1 MQQIQEQKI
10 YYRLVAIW
18 VFCEAF
24 LGGII
29 HGLKIPISGIVVGS
43 CAVFCICMIA
53 YYVPQK
59 ANIIKATIIVAIF
72 KMMLSPYSPPTAYVA
87 VFFQGFLG
95 QFLIRKNKFAFTCL
109 LFAIICLLESALQ
122 RIFIMTVIYG
132 NDFWLVLNNFF
143 NKLFQN
149 SIHANYLKLVAIIYT
164 SIHLLVGLVIGI
176 QIGKMPIKIA
186 AWQHNDVLLANSVI
200 STNTE
205 KKKKSHYPILLFTIW
220 LFFISLLLLK
230 YINPSIVFVEES
242 VVLKILIRSVI
253 IILSWKLFL
262 SPFLQKKLQQWLLHK
277 KNMWSE
283 DVEAIVQLLPWAKTN
298 IMYSWKAVKNIFFFS
313 KITYFFKQLMANVI
327 YSK

>member
-1 MQQIQEQKI
+1 MEHIQDQKI

-43 CAVFCICMIA
+43 CAVLCISMLA

-59 ANIIKATIIVAIF
+59 VNIIKATIIVAIF
-72 KMMLSPYSPPTAYVA
+72 KMMLSPHSPPTAYVA

-95 QFLIRKNKFAFTCL
+95 QFLLRKNKFVFTCL

-122 RIFIMTVIYG
+122 RILIMTVIYG
-132 NDFWLVLNNFF
+132 NDFWVVLNNFF
-143 NKLFQN
+143 NKLLQN
-149 SIHANYLKLVAIIYT
+149 SIHENYLKLVAIVYT
-164 SIHLLVGLVIGI
+164 AIHFIIGIIIGI
-176 QIGKMPIKIA
+176 QIGKMPAKIIT
-186 AWQHNDVLLANSVI
+186 WQHHNVLH
-200 STNTE
+200 TNTAIATMAE
-205 KKKKSHYPILLFTIW
+205 KKKSNNYSILLFAIW
-220 LFFISLLLLK
+220 IFFILLLLLK

-253 IILSWKLFL
+253 IILTWKLLL
-262 SPFLQKKLQQWLLHK
+262 SPFLQNQLQQWLLQK
-277 KNMWSE
+277 KTLWSR
-283 DVEAIVQLLPWAKTN
+283 DVEVIVQLLPWAKAN
-298 IMYSWKAVKNIFFFS
+298 IMYSWKAVKNIFIFS
-313 KITYFFKQLMANVI
+313 KMGYFFKQLMANVI

>member
-43 CAVFCICMIA
+43 CAVFCICMLA

-87 VFFQGFLG
+87 VFFQGILG
-95 QFLIRKNKFAFTCL
+95 QLLIRKNKFAITCL

-122 RIFIMTVIYG
+122 RILIMTVIYG
-132 NDFWLVLNNFF
+132 NDFWVVLNNFF

-149 SIHANYLKLVAIIYT
+149 SIHANYLKLVAVIYT
-164 SIHLLVGLVIGI
+164 CIHLLVGFLIGV
-176 QIGKMPIKIA
+176 QIGKMPNKITT
-186 AWQHNDVLLANSVI
+186 WQHNDILLANTAMPAV
-200 STNTE
+200 TE
-205 KKKKSHYPILLFTIW
+205 KKKNNHYPILLFVIW
-220 LFFISLLLLK
+220 LFFILLLLLK

-253 IILSWKLFL
+253 IVISWKLFL
-262 SPFLQKKLQQWLLHK
+262 SPFLQKKLQQWLLYK
-277 KNMWSE
+277 KNMWSK
-283 DVEAIVQLLPWAKTN
+283 DVEAIVELLPWAKTN
-298 IMYSWKAVKNIFFFS
+298 IIYSWKAVKNIFFFS

>member
-1 MQQIQEQKI
+1 MEQLQEQKI

-43 CAVFCICMIA
+43 CAVFCISMLA

-72 KMMLSPYSPPTAYVA
+72 KMMLSPHSPPTAYVA

-95 QFLIRKNKFAFTCL
+95 QFLLSKNKFTFTCL

-122 RIFIMTVIYG
+122 RILIMTVIYG
-132 NDFWLVLNNFF
+132 NDFWVVLNNFF

-149 SIHANYLKLVAIIYT
+149 SIHENYLKLVAIVYT
-164 SIHLLVGLVIGI
+164 AIHFTIGIIIGI
-176 QIGKMPIKIA
+176 QIGKLPNKIVT
-186 AWQHNDVLLANSVI
+186 WQHNNVLLANTKIETVA
-200 STNTE
+200 E
-205 KKKKSHYPILLFTIW
+205 KKDSKNKSILLFTIW
-220 LFFISLLLLK
+220 IFFILLLLLK
-230 YINPSIVFVEES
+230 YIKPSIVLVEES

-262 SPFLQKKLQQWLLHK
+262 SPFLQKKLLQWLLHK
-277 KNMWSE
+277 KNMWSK
-283 DVEAIVQLLPWAKTN
+283 DVEAIVELLPWAKTN
-298 IMYSWKAVKNIFFFS
+298 MIYSWKAVKNIFIFS
-313 KITYFFKQLMANVI
+313 KIGYFFKQLMANVI

>member
-1 MQQIQEQKI
+1 LQQIQEQKI

-43 CAVFCICMIA
+43 CAVFCICMLA

-72 KMMLSPYSPPTAYVA
+72 KMMISPYSPLTAYVA
-87 VFFQGFLG
+87 VFFQGLLG
-95 QFLIRKNKFAFTCL
+95 QFLIRKNKFAITCL

-122 RIFIMTVIYG
+122 RILIMTVIYG
-132 NDFWLVLNNFF
+132 NDFWMVLNNFF

-149 SIHANYLKLVAIIYT
+149 SIQANYIKLVAIIYT
-164 SIHLLVGLVIGI
+164 TFHFLVGIFIGI
-176 QIGKMPIKIA
+176 QIGKLPNKILT
-186 AWQHNDVLLANSVI
+186 WKHNDILLANTEIEIVS
-200 STNTE
+200 E
-205 KKKKSHYPILLFTIW
+205 KKETKHKNILLLAIW
-220 LFFISLLLLK
+220 LFFILLLLLK

-242 VVLKILIRSVI
+242 IVLKILIRSII

-262 SPFLQKKLQQWLLHK
+262 SSFLQKKLQQWLLHK
-277 KNMWSE
+277 KTEWSA
-283 DVEAIVQLLPWAKTN
+283 DVEAIVTLLPWAKTN
-298 IMYSWKAVKNIFFFS
+298 IIYSWKAVKNIFFFS